1 MNKDIK
7 EIAKE
12 IAEIR
17 QNQADRDMKE
27 LENKKIPDRELE
39 RFDRLYDR
47 VEYNLKKRKMPTWSK
62 VAVAMLAIIMATNV
76 CIISVP
82 AVRKQ
87 ALNFWVMQ
95 NDDNTV
101 LEISDSERAGRR
113 DETRASNLEIGPTV
127 EYYPTYIP
135 KDYRAVE
142 ENKTEDYLYVE
153 YQGKETDDIILYKQI
168 RDDAIVSIDSEKS
181 NVREVNIN
189 GTIGLLSTKENNK
202 ILAWRNNH
210 YFYTITVKSLSE
222 DELIKIA
229 KNVVEEK

>member
-17 QNQADRDMKE
+17 QNQADCDMKK
-27 LENKKIPDRELE
+27 LENKKIPGRELE

-47 VEYNLKKRKMPTWSK
+47 VEYNLRKRKMPTWSK
-62 VAVAMLAIIMATNV
+62 VAVAMLAIIIATNV

-87 ALNFWVMQ
+87 ALNFLVMQ

-101 LEISDSERAGRR
+101 LEISDSERANRK
-113 DETRASNLEIGPTV
+113 DETRVSNLEIGPTV

-135 KDYRAVE
+135 KGYRAVE
-142 ENKTEDYLYVE
+142 ENKTEDYVSVD
-153 YQGKETDDIILYKQI
+153 YQGIEKNDIILYNQI
-168 RDDAIVSIDSEKS
+168 RDDASVSIDSEKS

-189 GTIGLLSTKENNK
+189 GTIGLLSSKENKK

-210 YFYTITVKSLSE
+210 YFYTITVNSLSE
-222 DELIKIA
+222 NELIKIA
-229 KNVVEEK
+229 KSVVKEK